1 MNIEILNT
9 LEIKKKEIDYHNK
22 KYHSDDNPEITDF
35 EFDQLC
41 KEYDDIIIANPEFY
55 FLERSEVGSFPSN
68 QFEKYTHYKPMSSLN
83 NAFSFADVSEFID
96 KIYKFFPAGTVYEE
110 DSKSIYTGSPS
121 KPSGYLKSQPPPPIP
136 PPTFVIKVESLES
149 KLEIES

>member
-41 KEYDDIIIANPEFY
+41 KE
-55 FLERSEVGSFPSN
+55 
-68 QFEKYTHYKPMSSLN
+68 
-83 NAFSFADVSEFID
+83 
-96 KIYKFFPAGTVYEE
+96 
-110 DSKSIYTGSPS
+110 
-121 KPSGYLKSQPPPPIP
+121 
-136 PPTFVIKVESLES
+136 
-149 KLEIES
+149 

>member
-41 KEYDDIIIANPEFY
+41 KEYDDIIKANPEFY
-55 FLERSEVGSFPSN
+55 FLERSEVGSYPSN

-83 NAFSFADVSEFID
+83 NAFSFGDVSEFID
-96 KIYKFFPAGTVYEE
+96 KIYKFLSL
-110 DSKSIYTGSPS
+110 SK
-121 KPSGYLKSQPPPPIP
+121 
-136 PPTFVIKVESLES
+136 TF
-149 KLEIES
+149 KLNLI